1 MKTFA
6 SHSIPWQRLLNPMAP
21 KKDLLSL
28 FWTCL
33 MLLSFHAPHFV
44 GRHREQF
51 PPHFF
56 HTTLMSW
63 ISTISF
69 IYRLKIP
76 TLHSLTRRMQH
87 HSFALECCSHDFP
100 SSGILLHFLWGPKL
114 CIQCYG
120 LKDIT
125 CSNFIM
131 PSGLFIFFLIFLNI
145 QFFDHSWVL
154 NWHTELSDTQLNDT
168 LTLLWA
174 GGGCSIIS
182 LDVSSNFK
190 NQWVWDSNSRDSR
203 WKISILPLSKALESL
218 LSQGLHSLS
227 NPHWRKMNTNW
238 MKHRKSLL
246 RWMGK
251 AELIFHKKT
260 NWM

>member
-56 HTTLMSW
+56 HATLMSW

-76 TLHSLTRRMQH
+76 TLHSLTKRMQH

-174 GGGCSIIS
+174 GG
-182 LDVSSNFK
+182 VA
-190 NQWVWDSNSRDSR
+190 V
-203 WKISILPLSKALESL
+203 
-218 LSQGLHSLS
+218 
-227 NPHWRKMNTNW
+227 
-238 MKHRKSLL
+238 
-246 RWMGK
+246 
-251 AELIFHKKT
+251 
-260 NWM
+260 